1 MAKTTKKT
9 NTTTK
14 KSTKTTK
21 KVKKELSKFSTVTK
35 LISAILFVV
44 GVMGGVFTTYYFT
57 RNDTFQIIGETEI
70 HLNVGEEYIEQGV
83 KIIAFGKDISDQV
96 IITGEVNTEV
106 EDVYVI
112 KYTVDNFRFKN
123 YTLYKKITV
132 GEV

>member
-1 MAKTTKKT
+1 MAKS
-9 NTTTK
+9 TK
-14 KSTKTTK
+14 KSNKTSK
-21 KVKKELSKFSTVTK
+21 KVKKELSKFSSVAK
-35 LISAILFVV
+35 MLALILFVV
-44 GVMGGVFTTYYFT
+44 GVIGGVFTTYYFT

-96 IITGEVNTEV
+96 IIKGTVNTSI
-106 EDVYVI
+106 EDVYVL
-112 KYTVDNFRFKN
+112 KYTVNNFRFKN